1 MKPLPY
7 QIRLINR
14 VLLIGFILFLL
25 SRLISSFIGPEIKG
39 SCLDSKDYEF
49 LPSERDLPLVP
60 QVQLALT
67 GKLPKEEPIDST
79 HILKQKDVFLA
90 QKMDHLLRIY
100 KPEHARF
107 LVVDAN
113 KNEIL
118 AWGQRSEG
126 TVQSSPP
133 FLSQSTFPAASLFKT
148 VTLTAAFESKTY
160 SLDSAIPFID
170 RA

>member
-1 MKPLPY
+1 MKPLPF

-25 SRLISSFIGPEIKG
+25 TRLISSFIEPEIKG

-49 LPSERDLPLVP
+49 LPSAPDSPLVP
-60 QVQLALT
+60 QVNLALT

-100 KPEHARF
+100 KPDHA
-107 LVVDAN
+107 
-113 KNEIL
+113 
-118 AWGQRSEG
+118 
-126 TVQSSPP
+126 
-133 FLSQSTFPAASLFKT
+133 LF
-148 VTLTAAFESKTY
+148 Y
-160 SLDSAIPFID
+160 
-170 RA
+170 